1 MEKLVVKMIHLISA
15 QLQGRLFPVD
25 TNPGSPR
32 TWQSWKCQ
40 HAAPWQ
46 PPVPSAKDSVA
57 SMAEKISV
65 AQVGGPKLQNPTAWM
80 WELVRGV
87 LQPQRGKRD

>member
-40 HAAPWQ
+40 QCSPLAASSSICQ
-46 PPVPSAKDSVA
+46 G
-57 SMAEKISV
+57 
-65 AQVGGPKLQNPTAWM
+65 QCGQHG
-80 WELVRGV
+80 
-87 LQPQRGKRD
+87 